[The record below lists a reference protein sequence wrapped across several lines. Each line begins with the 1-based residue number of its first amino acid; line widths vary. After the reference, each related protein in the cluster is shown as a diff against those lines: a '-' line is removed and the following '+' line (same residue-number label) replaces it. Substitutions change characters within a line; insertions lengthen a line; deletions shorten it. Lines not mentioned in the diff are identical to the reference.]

1 MELRDYWNT
10 IRRRWVS
17 VAVCFLLALAVA
29 GAITW
34 QMTPQYESRA
44 QLFISTSESDTSTAY
59 QGGLY
64 ATQRV
69 ASYAELVNESRQLAE
84 RVSNSLGGELD
95 PDQLQQNVTAT
106 VKPETVI
113 LELAV
118 VDPDAARARDVA
130 QAYAEGLSE
139 LVSDLETPP
148 GRDVAPIK
156 ATIVDNAQISSEPV
170 SPQPLRNLGLAAVLG
185 LLLGVALAVA
195 RELLDTSVSSA
206 DDVADV
212 TDAPILGNIH
222 SDSSAV
228 GQPPAAVLKSPTPWS
243 EAFRVLRTNMQYV
256 EVDHDRRVFVVSS
269 SLPAEGKSTTA
280 VNLAITLALAKQR
293 VVLIDC
299 DLRRPLVAERLE
311 LDDAVG
317 TTSVLI
323 GQVALDEA
331 LQEHRG
337 SGLAVLTA
345 GPIPPNPSELLQS
358 IAMEKL
364 LHELRD
370 QYDVV
375 LLDAPPLLPV
385 TDAAL
390 LAAQADGA
398 IVVVRHGKTSREQ
411 LRHALD
417 RVEAVDAKIAGVVMN
432 QTPAKKSSSG
442 YGYGYGYAPDERR
455 RDKGLPRVKG
465 GARRRP

>member
-1 MELRDYWNT
+1 VELRDYWNT

-84 RVSNSLGGELD
+84 RVSSSLGGELD
-95 PDQLQQNVTAT
+95 PDELQGQVTAT

-118 VDPDAARARDVA
+118 VDPDGEQARDIA

-222 SDSSAV
+222 SDTSAV
-228 GQPPAAVLKSPTPWS
+228 GQPPAAVLRSPTPWS

-299 DLRRPLVAERLE
+299 DLRRPLVAERLD

-323 GQVALDEA
+323 GQVSLDDA

-337 SGLAVLTA
+337 SGLTVLTA
-345 GPIPPNPSELLQS
+345 GPVPPNPSELLQS

-364 LHELRD
+364 LHELRE

-398 IVVVRHGKTSREQ
+398 IVVVRHGRTSREQ

-432 QTPAKKSSSG
+432 QTPAKKASAG

-455 RDKGLPRVKG
+455 RDKELARAKG
-465 GARRRP
+465 GARRR

>member
-1 MELRDYWNT
+1 VELRDYWNT
-10 IRRRWVS
+10 IRRRWGS
-17 VAVCFLLALAVA
+17 IAVCLLLALGVA

-84 RVSNSLGGELD
+84 RVANSLGGELD
-95 PDQLQQNVTAT
+95 PDELQEQVTAT

-118 VDPDAARARDVA
+118 VGPDASQARDVA

-156 ATIVDNAQISSEPV
+156 ATIVDNAQISADPV
-170 SPQPLRNLGLAAVLG
+170 SPQPVRNLGLAAVLG
-185 LLLGVALAVA
+185 LLLGVGLAVA
-195 RELLDTSVSSA
+195 RELLDTSVSSP

-222 SDSSAV
+222 SDGSAV
-228 GQPPAAVLKSPTPWS
+228 GQPPASVLKSPTPWS

-256 EVDHDRRVFVVSS
+256 EVDHNRRVFVVTS
-269 SLPAEGKSTTA
+269 SLPSEGKSTTA

-299 DLRRPLVAERLE
+299 DLRRPLVAERLG

-323 GQVALDEA
+323 GQVGLDDA
-331 LQEHRG
+331 LQRHHT
-337 SGLAVLTA
+337 SGLTVLTS

-364 LHELRD
+364 LHELRE

-432 QTPAKKSSSG
+432 QTPAKKASAG

-455 RDKGLPRVKG
+455 REKELARVKG
-465 GARRRP
+465 GARRRD

>member
-95 PDQLQQNVTAT
+95 PDQLQQHVTAT

-118 VDPDAARARDVA
+118 VDPDAGRARDIA

-222 SDSSAV
+222 SDSTAV
-228 GQPPAAVLKSPTPWS
+228 GQPPTAVLKSPTPWS

-256 EVDHDRRVFVVSS
+256 EVDHDRRVFVVTS

-299 DLRRPLVAERLE
+299 DLRRPLVADRLD

-323 GQVALDEA
+323 GQVALDDA
-331 LQEHRG
+331 LQEHRAT
-337 SGLAVLTA
+337 GLTVLTS
-345 GPIPPNPSELLQS
+345 GPVPPNPSELLQS

-370 QYDVV
+370 HYDVV

-398 IVVVRHGKTSREQ
+398 IVVVRHGRTSREQ

-432 QTPAKKSSSG
+432 QTPAKKGTSG
-442 YGYGYGYAPDERR
+442 YGYGYGYAPDDRR
-455 RDKGLPRVKG
+455 REKELTRVKG
-465 GARRRP
+465 GARRR

>member
-1 MELRDYWNT
+1 
-10 IRRRWVS
+10 
-17 VAVCFLLALAVA
+17 
-29 GAITW
+29 
-34 QMTPQYESRA
+34 
-44 QLFISTSESDTSTAY
+44 
-59 QGGLY
+59 
-64 ATQRV
+64 
-69 ASYAELVNESRQLAE
+69 
-84 RVSNSLGGELD
+84 
-95 PDQLQQNVTAT
+95 
-106 VKPETVI
+106 
-113 LELAV
+113 
-118 VDPDAARARDVA
+118 
-130 QAYAEGLSE
+130 
-139 LVSDLETPP
+139 
-148 GRDVAPIK
+148 
-156 ATIVDNAQISSEPV
+156 
-170 SPQPLRNLGLAAVLG
+170 
-185 LLLGVALAVA
+185 
-195 RELLDTSVSSA
+195 
-206 DDVADV
+206 
-212 TDAPILGNIH
+212 
-222 SDSSAV
+222 
-228 GQPPAAVLKSPTPWS
+228 
-243 EAFRVLRTNMQYV
+243 MQYV

-299 DLRRPLVAERLE
+299 DLRRPLVAERLD

-323 GQVALDEA
+323 GQVSLDDA

-337 SGLAVLTA
+337 SGLTVLTA
-345 GPIPPNPSELLQS
+345 GPVPPNPSELLQS

-364 LHELRD
+364 LHELRE

-398 IVVVRHGKTSREQ
+398 IVVVRHGRTSREQ

-432 QTPAKKSSSG
+432 QTPAKKASAG

-455 RDKGLPRVKG
+455 RDKELARAKG
-465 GARRRP
+465 GARRR